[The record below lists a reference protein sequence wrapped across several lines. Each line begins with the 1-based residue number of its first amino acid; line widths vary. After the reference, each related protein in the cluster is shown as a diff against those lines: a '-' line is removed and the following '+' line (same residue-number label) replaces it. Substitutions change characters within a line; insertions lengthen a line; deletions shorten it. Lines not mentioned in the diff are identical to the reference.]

1 VNHPTS
7 LESTALRPLTSA
19 AADFSPIQPH
29 KVEAKWL
36 PVGARA
42 RHLLRRIVLADHS
55 PQGLV
60 HLVDQFF
67 LRPLASLLRIV
78 PLIWLVG
85 PKAKRDLGLSIPR
98 QLYDLVRMV
107 LVHGAKPWIYY
118 LSECYR
124 PGAMDEAGAIVMRN
138 EIKRGIGK
146 TLNRLDPEARK
157 LRRDLG
163 DKRAAAAWCDEHGL
177 PHAGPLMLVE
187 DGKTIL
193 LRKEADLDRDLFAKR
208 RQGRG
213 SYKVTPY
220 WRIAPFQYRDRDG
233 HTLSLAQITEGLMQR
248 KPSRSWMLVP
258 LLHTH
263 PELADLTGESL
274 LTFRALTCLDEQMRP
289 VITNLYLRSITK
301 IEPRWDVGRLEEY
314 GAPVDL
320 ETGVLG
326 QITGDKPE
334 CLSEFFDHHPVT
346 GARVTGRV
354 VPGWQEMAQLAVRA
368 HATLPG
374 RVFIGWDIAMTAEG
388 AKILEGNSFA
398 DPMFP
403 QRVFRQSIG
412 HMRLGE
418 LLNFHLGRIEAQLD
432 RGKR

>member
-1 VNHPTS
+1 MNHATS
-7 LESTALRPLTSA
+7 LESTAPRPLASG
-19 AADFSPIQPH
+19 ADFAAVQPH
-29 KVEAKWL
+29 KAGAGWL

-42 RHLLRRIVLADHS
+42 RQLLHRVVLADHS
-55 PQGLV
+55 IAGLGR
-60 HLVDQFF
+60 LADQFC
-67 LRPLASLLRIV
+67 LRPVSSLLRIV

-85 PKAKRDLGLSIPR
+85 PKARRDLGLSIPR

-107 LVHGAKPWIYY
+107 LVHGAKPAIYY
-118 LSECYR
+118 LSECYK
-124 PGAMDEAGAIVMRN
+124 PGAMDEAGSIVMRN
-138 EIKRGIGK
+138 EIKHGIGK
-146 TLNRLDPEARK
+146 ALNRLDAEALK
-157 LRRDLG
+157 HRRDLG
-163 DKRAAAAWCDEHGL
+163 DKRAAALWCDEHGL

-187 DGKTIL
+187 DGRTIL
-193 LRKEADLDRDLFAKR
+193 LGAQADLDRDLFAKR
-208 RQGRG
+208 REGRG

-220 WRIAPFQYRDRDG
+220 RRVAPFEYHDRDG
-233 HTLSLAQITEGLMQR
+233 RTLTLQQITDGLAQR
-248 KPSRSWMLVP
+248 KPRRSWMLVP

-274 LTFRALTCLDEQMRP
+274 LTFRALTCLDEEMRP
-289 VITNLYLRSITK
+289 VLTNLYLRSITK

-320 ETGVLG
+320 ETGELG

-346 GARVTGRV
+346 GARVTGRM
-354 VPGWQEMAQLAVRA
+354 VPRWQEMAQLAVRA

-374 RVFIGWDIAMTAEG
+374 RVFIGWDIAMTADG
-388 AKILEGNSFA
+388 PKILEGNSFA

-403 QRVFRQSIG
+403 QRVFRQPIG

-432 RGKR
+432 RGKH